1 MLSTFISHQQKSFW
15 RSRNKKGSIAAE
27 IVFGVL
33 LLYFLGIAVF
43 IGFGMV
49 KFLPQVFPAQDVTT
63 SFNGLI
69 LYYFAFD
76 FIMRIQIQELPTL
89 SIIPY
94 LHLKIPKRKLISFL
108 NAKAFFSAFNLWP
121 FFIFLPFCFI
131 EIASKYGGFAT
142 AMYIITILSLTVF
155 NNFLALYIKRKSI
168 SNIAYTVVGLSIFA
182 ALAGL
187 EYLKIISVMA
197 ASDYIFR
204 HIAMYPYLGLVATL
218 AAYCIFKVNSKFL
231 GNNLYVEELST
242 AHEKKAST
250 DYAFLNRFGKVG
262 ELAALELKL
271 ILRHKRSRSSV
282 FLGFLFL
289 FYGFFFYREKAIDTD
304 SFGQMMFGAIFMT
317 GISIII
323 YGQFIYA
330 WQSAHF
336 DGLLANKIN
345 FKDYI
350 KAKFLLFTI
359 ACSMITVLA
368 SFYGFLSPKLLLLH
382 LAAYLYNIG
391 FGTVIVLY
399 MGASNYKRLDI
410 NKSASFNYQGTG
422 ATQWLLAF
430 PYTLTP
436 ILIYLP
442 FGLFGKPYLGLIAVA
457 LFGLIMLLMRGYWV
471 NFLTKRLELQRYKM
485 AEGYRE

>member
-27 IVFGVL
+27 IVFGLL
-33 LLYFLGIAVF
+33 LLYFLGVAIF

-49 KFLPQVFPAQDVTT
+49 VFLPKVVPNQDVIT
-63 SFNGLI
+63 SFNGFI

-76 FIMRIQIQELPTL
+76 FIMRIQLQELPTL

-94 LHLKIPKRKLISFL
+94 LHLRIPKTKLIGFL
-108 NAKAFFSAFNLWP
+108 NAKALFSAFNLWP

-131 EIASKYGGFAT
+131 EIAGKYGVFAT
-142 AMYIITILSLTVF
+142 TMYIVTILSLTVF

-168 SNIAYTVVGLSIFA
+168 SNITYTVVGLVIFA
-182 ALAGL
+182 ILAAL
-187 EYLKIISVMA
+187 EYFKVISVMA
-197 ASDYIFR
+197 ASDFIFR
-204 HIAMYPYLGLVATL
+204 HIAMYPFLGLLSTL
-218 AAYCIFKVNSKFL
+218 AAFVIFNVNSKFL
-231 GNNLYVEELST
+231 SNNLYVEELST
-242 AHEKKAST
+242 ATEKKAST

-282 FLGFLFL
+282 FMGFLFL
-289 FYGFFFYREKAIDTD
+289 FYGFFFYKTDAIATN
-304 SFGQMMFGAIFMT
+304 SFGQMMFGAVFMT

-359 ACSMITVLA
+359 ACTMITVLA

-399 MGASNYKRLDI
+399 MGTSNFKRLDI

-442 FGLFGKPYLGLIAVA
+442 FGLLGKPFIGLIVVA
-457 LFGLIMLLMRGYWV
+457 LFGLVMLLMRGFWV
-471 NFLTKRLELQRYKM
+471 NFLTKRLESQRYKM

>member
-1 MLSTFISHQQKSFW
+1 MLSTFLSHQQKSFW

-27 IVFGVL
+27 VVFGL
-33 LLYFLGIAVF
+33 MLLYLLGVAVL

-49 KFLPQVFPAQDVTT
+49 KFLPEIFPDVEVIT
-63 SFNGLI
+63 SFNGFI
-69 LYYFAFD
+69 IYYFAFD
-76 FIMRIQIQELPTL
+76 FIMRIQLQELPTL
-89 SIIPY
+89 SVIPY
-94 LHLKIPKRKLISFL
+94 LHLRIPKNKLIGFL
-108 NAKAFFSAFNLWP
+108 NLKAFFSAFNIWP
-121 FFIFLPFCFI
+121 LFLFLPFCFI
-131 EIASKYGGFAT
+131 KIAGTYGALAT
-142 AMYIITILSLTVF
+142 AMYIVTILSLTVF

-168 SNIAYTVVGLSIFA
+168 SNIAYTVVGLVIFA

-187 EYLKIISVMA
+187 EYLKLISIMSA
-197 ASDYIFR
+197 ADLIFR
-204 HIAMYPYLGLVATL
+204 NIAIYPYLGLISTL
-218 AAYCIFKVNSKFL
+218 AAFAIFKVNSKFL
-231 GNNLYVEELST
+231 SNNLYVEELS
-242 AHEKKAST
+242 AAKEKKAST

-271 ILRHKRSRSSV
+271 ILRHKRSRSSLL
-282 FLGFLFL
+282 LGFLFL
-289 FYGFFFYREKAIDTD
+289 FYGFIFYKEKLIDSD

-359 ACSMITVLA
+359 ACTIITVLA

-382 LAAYLYNIG
+382 LAAYLYNVG

-399 MGASNYKRLDI
+399 MGTSNYKRLDI
-410 NKSASFNYQGTG
+410 NKSATFNYQGTG

-436 ILIYLP
+436 IIIYLP
-442 FGLFGKPYLGLIAVA
+442 FGLLGKPYIGLAVVA
-457 LFGLIMLLMRGYWV
+457 LFGLVMLLMRGFWV
-471 NFLTKRLELQRYKM
+471 NFLTKRLESQRYKM

>member
-27 IVFGVL
+27 IVFGLL
-33 LLYFLGIAVF
+33 LLYFLGIAIF

-49 KFLPQVFPAQDVTT
+49 KFLPEVFPDQNVTT
-63 SFNGLI
+63 SFNGFI

-76 FIMRIQIQELPTL
+76 FIMRIQLQELPTL

-94 LHLKIPKRKLISFL
+94 LHLKIPKSKLIGFL
-108 NAKAFFSAFNLWP
+108 NVKALFSAFNLWP

-131 EIASKYGGFAT
+131 EIATEFGALT
-142 AMYIITILSLTVF
+142 TIMYIVTIFSLTVF
-155 NNFLALYIKRKSI
+155 NNYLALYIKRKSI
-168 SNIAYTVVGLSIFA
+168 SNIAYTVVGLAIFA

-187 EYLKIISVMA
+187 EYLKIISLMA

-204 HIAMYPYLGLVATL
+204 HIAMYPYLGLIVTL
-218 AAYCIFKVNSKFL
+218 AAFAIFKINSQFL
-231 GNNLYVEELST
+231 SNNLYVEELST
-242 AHEKKAST
+242 ATEKKAST

-289 FYGFFFYREKAIDTD
+289 FYGFFFYKEKAIDSN

-359 ACSMITVLA
+359 ACSVITVLA

-399 MGASNYKRLDI
+399 MGTSNYKRLDI

-442 FGLFGKPYLGLIAVA
+442 FGILGLPYWGLVTVA

-471 NFLTKRLELQRYKM
+471 NFLTKRLESQRYKM